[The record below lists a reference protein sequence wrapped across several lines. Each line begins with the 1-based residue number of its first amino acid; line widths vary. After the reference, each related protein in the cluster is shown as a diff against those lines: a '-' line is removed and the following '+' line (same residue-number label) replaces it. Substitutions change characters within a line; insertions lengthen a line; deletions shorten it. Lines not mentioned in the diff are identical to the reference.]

1 MIEEE
6 EREPYLVESKE
17 NDKFIINVKG
27 TKSYRDLQDKMN
39 KVIEYI
45 DTQVDELDTDS
56 WHLKYQILTIKHM
69 LEDK

>member
-27 TKSYRDLQDKMN
+27 TKPYRDLQDKMN

>member
-17 NDKFIINVKG
+17 NDKFTINVKG
-27 TKSYRDLQDKMN
+27 TKPYVDLQNKIN

-45 DTQVDELDTDS
+45 NTQVDELDTDS

>member
-56 WHLKYQILTIKHM
+56 WHLKYQILTIKNM
-69 LEDK
+69 LVEK